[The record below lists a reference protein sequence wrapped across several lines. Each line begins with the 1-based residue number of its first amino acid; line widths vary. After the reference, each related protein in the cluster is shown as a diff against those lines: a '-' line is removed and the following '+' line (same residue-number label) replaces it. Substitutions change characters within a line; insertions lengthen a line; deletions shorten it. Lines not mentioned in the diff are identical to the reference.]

1 MEVSHT
7 KTTTRDTTPQM
18 DLSGSTDPNGTN
30 GSRDPTMVHGSKDPT
45 GLIHSSVRNKG
56 YD

>member
-7 KTTTRDTTPQM
+7 KTTTRDITPQM
-18 DLSGSTDPNGTN
+18 DLSRFTDPNGTN
-30 GSRDPTMVHGSKDPT
+30 GSRDLTIVHGSKDPT

>member
-7 KTTTRDTTPQM
+7 RTATRDTTPQM
-18 DLSGSTDPNGTN
+18 DLLGSTDPDNTN